1 VRTIDTLG
9 YPIVVSS
16 GSLAEVARIVE
27 ERAPSH
33 RYVIITDDNVASH
46 YLDHVSASLIE
57 RSRRGVTS
65 DRVHTVVIPAGEEHK
80 TRERWSAITD
90 SLLAHGCGR
99 DTAIIALGGGVI
111 GDLAGF
117 VAATYM
123 RGIPV
128 VQIPTTL
135 LAMVD
140 ASVGGKTAV
149 DTPAGKNTV
158 GAFHPPA
165 AVIIDPATL
174 ASLPTRELRSGLAEV
189 IKHGVIADS
198 SVIDQVETIM
208 PALLAARASGA
219 ALEAMIERSVRIKAD
234 VVAADERELGL
245 RKVLNFGHTIGHGV
259 EAASDYALLHG
270 EAIAIGMVAE
280 GRLAEILGI
289 ATVGTAAAI
298 EDAVTRA
305 GLPSRAPDG
314 MLADRVLALM
324 RSDKKQRRGVLE
336 YSLPR
341 RVGEMAG
348 ESSGWAIAVD
358 DSVALEVLRALGNRE
373 SGIGNR
379 ESGIGNR
386 ESGIGNRE

>member
-1 VRTIDTLG
+1 MRTIDTLG

-123 RGIPV
+123 RGIPI

-174 ASLPTRELRSGLAEV
+174 ASLPARELRSGLAEV

-379 ESGIGNR
+379 E
-386 ESGIGNRE
+386 

>member
-1 VRTIDTLG
+1 MRTIDTLG
-9 YPIVVSS
+9 YPIVIAS
-16 GSLAEVARIVE
+16 GGLAHVARVVE

-33 RYVIITDDNVASH
+33 RYAIITDDNVAPH
-46 YLDHVSASLIE
+46 YLDRVRESFVAGS
-57 RSRRGVTS
+57 SRGAAR
-65 DRVHTVVIPAGEEHK
+65 DRVHAVVIPAGEEHK

-90 SLLAHGCGR
+90 TLLAHGCGR
-99 DTAIIALGGGVI
+99 DTAIIALGGGVV
-111 GDLAGF
+111 GDLGGF

-174 ASLPTRELRSGLAEV
+174 ASLPPRELRSALAEV
-189 IKHGVIADS
+189 IKHGVIADAT
-198 SVIDQVETIM
+198 VIDEVDAIT
-208 PALLAARASGA
+208 PALLSARASA
-219 ALEAMIERSVRIKAD
+219 EALEAMIERSVRIKAD

-259 EAASDYALLHG
+259 EAASNYTLLHG

-280 GRLAEILGI
+280 SRLAENIGI

-298 EDAVTRA
+298 ENAVTRV
-305 GLPSRAPDG
+305 GLPSRAPRG
-314 MLADRVLALM
+314 IAPDRVLSLM
-324 RSDKKQRRGVLE
+324 RSDKKQRGGVLE
-336 YSLPR
+336 YSLPT

-348 ESSGWAIAVD
+348 ESSGWSVAVD
-358 DSVALEVLRALGNRE
+358 DLVALDVLWTLGNPD
-373 SGIGNR
+373 
-379 ESGIGNR
+379 
-386 ESGIGNRE
+386 

>member
-1 VRTIDTLG
+1 MGTIDTLG
-9 YPIVVSS
+9 YPIVVAS
-16 GSLAEVARIVE
+16 GALEQVAWLVE

-33 RYVIITDDNVASH
+33 RYAIVTDDNVARH
-46 YLDHVSASLIE
+46 YLDHVRESFLAG
-57 RSRRGVTS
+57 SRRGVTP
-65 DRVHTVVIPAGEEHK
+65 DRVHTVVIPPGEEHK

-90 SLLAHGCGR
+90 TLLAHGCGR

-128 VQIPTTL
+128 IQIPTTL

-165 AVIIDPATL
+165 GVVIDPTTL
-174 ASLPTRELRSGLAEV
+174 ASLPSRELRSGLAEV

-198 SVIDQVETIM
+198 SVIDEVDAIA
-208 PALLAARASGA
+208 PALFSGSASRD
-219 ALEAMIERSVRIKAD
+219 ALEAMIERSVRIKAN

-245 RKVLNFGHTIGHGV
+245 RKVLNFGHTIGHGI
-259 EAASDYALLHG
+259 EAASRYSLLHG

-280 GRLAEILGI
+280 SRLAEEVGV
-289 ATVGTAAAI
+289 ASVGTASAI
-298 EDAVTRA
+298 EGAVNRA
-305 GLPSRAPDG
+305 GLPCRAPSG
-314 MLADRVLALM
+314 IEPDRVLTLM
-324 RSDKKQRRGVLE
+324 RSDKKQRRGALE

-348 ESSGWAIAVD
+348 ESSGWGIAVE
-358 DSVALEVLRALGNRE
+358 DSAALEVLRTLC
-373 SGIGNR
+373 
-379 ESGIGNR
+379 
-386 ESGIGNRE
+386 

>member
-9 YPIVVSS
+9 YPIVVAS
-16 GSLAEVARIVE
+16 GALSQLAGIVD
-27 ERAPSH
+27 ERAPAH
-33 RYVIITDDNVASH
+33 RYAIITDDNVAAH
-46 YLDHVSASLIE
+46 YLDRVAESLVAG
-57 RSRRGVTS
+57 SRRGVTS
-65 DRVHTVVIPAGEEHK
+65 YRIHTVVIPAGEEQK

-99 DTAIIALGGGVI
+99 DTAIIALGGGVV
-111 GDLAGF
+111 GDLGGF

-174 ASLPTRELRSGLAEV
+174 ASLPSRELRSGLAEV

-198 SVIDQVETIM
+198 TVIDEVEALT
-208 PALLAARASGA
+208 PALLSASA
-219 ALEAMIERSVRIKAD
+219 PHDAVEAMIERSVRIKAD

-259 EAASDYALLHG
+259 EAASDYSLLHG

-280 GRLAEILGI
+280 GRLAEKFGI
-289 ATVGTAAAI
+289 ATVGTASAI
-298 EDAVTRA
+298 ETAVTRV
-305 GLPSRAPDG
+305 GLPSRAPG
-314 MLADRVLALM
+314 AVSADRVLSLM

-336 YSLPR
+336 YSLPK

-348 ESSGWAIAVD
+348 ASSGWGIAVD
-358 DSVALEVLRALGNRE
+358 DSLALEVIRTVC
-373 SGIGNR
+373 
-379 ESGIGNR
+379 
-386 ESGIGNRE
+386 